1 MQLAIPDLTETD
13 KLMISLKFKNEQ
25 KIESRREEREKL
37 LKVMREKKKVVKD
50 RALHNNQMIANVF
63 LKQAKLE
70 LEQ

>member
-37 LKVMREKKKVVKD
+37 LKVMREKK
-50 RALHNNQMIANVF
+50 
-63 LKQAKLE
+63 
-70 LEQ
+70 

>member
-1 MQLAIPDLTETD
+1 
-13 KLMISLKFKNEQ
+13 
-25 KIESRREEREKL
+25 
-37 LKVMREKKKVVKD
+37 MREKKKVVKD

>member
-25 KIESRREEREKL
+25 KIESRREERENL
-37 LKVMREKKKVVKD
+37 LKVMRDRKD